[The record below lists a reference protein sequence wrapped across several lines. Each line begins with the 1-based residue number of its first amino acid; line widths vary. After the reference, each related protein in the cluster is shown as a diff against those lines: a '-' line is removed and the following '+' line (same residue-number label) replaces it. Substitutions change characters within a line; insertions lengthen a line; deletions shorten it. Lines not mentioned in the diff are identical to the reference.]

1 MKYQAKI
8 DIPTIDGI
16 LYKGTTLITEEDI
29 TLGKVYTDKDKIR
42 CKDTTGKIWHLSYN
56 QIERVKGE

>member
-1 MKYQAKI
+1 MIKLK
-8 DIPTIDGI
+8 DVLNKDV
-16 LYKGTTLITEEDI
+16 

-42 CKDTTGKIWHLSYN
+42 CKDRTGKIWHLLYH